1 MPTIRPSSD
10 LRNKYSEISDF
21 CNEYL
26 EPIYIT
32 RNGKGDLAVM
42 SIETYERMAGK
53 FELRKLL
60 LEAENDFKEGRVIEF
75 EDAFKKIR
83 ESLQYE

>member
-21 CNEYL
+21 CHEYL

-32 RNGKGDLAVM
+32 KNGKGDLAVL
-42 SIETYERMAGK
+42 SIEAYERLVGK
-53 FELRKLL
+53 YELRKLL
-60 LEAENDFKEGRVIEF
+60 LDGIKDEEEGRVMEF
-75 EDAFKKIR
+75 DETFRKLR
-83 ESLQYE
+83 EL

>member
-21 CNEYL
+21 CHEYL

-32 RNGKGDLAVM
+32 KNGKGDLAVM
-42 SIETYERMAGK
+42 SIEAYERLAGK
-53 FELRKLL
+53 FELRKML
-60 LEAENDFKEGRVIEF
+60 LEGENDFKEGRVHEF

-83 ESLQYE
+83 ESL